1 MTLQK
6 TPSGWSHEAA
16 NRQPA
21 AGSHRADEDRTLS
34 PSHARW
40 GDPTQD
46 GRHVRHARGGHRL
59 SRGDVQHPQERG
71 AVSRGDHRRVRR
83 GGAHVEGAES
93 PPLPAGER
101 LEPLEEP
108 HEVLQGTLSPPTA
121 AMSSSAG
128 RRRCRFTPDLDER
141 AAVLDVVAQSR
152 RGCDSS
158 TCSTKSVKSVYA
170 ISLKSSGSRPD
181 SMPRAWAESS
191 HRYLVGAEQCARV
204 VASRARSERAL
215 NTRNY
220 R

>member
-1 MTLQK
+1 MRLQTGSQPQGAIEPTRTERFRLRMRVGGIPRK
-6 TPSGWSHEAA
+6 TVDTFDTREEAIA
-16 NRQPA
+16 FREVMSNILKNEEPY
-21 AGSHRADEDRTLS
+21 
-34 PSHARW
+34 P
-40 GDPTQD
+40 
-46 GRHVRHARGGHRL
+46 
-59 SRGDVQHPQERG
+59 
-71 AVSRGDHRRVRR
+71 RGDHRRVRR
-83 GGAHVEGAES
+83 GGAHVAGAES
-93 PPLPAGER
+93 PPLLAGER